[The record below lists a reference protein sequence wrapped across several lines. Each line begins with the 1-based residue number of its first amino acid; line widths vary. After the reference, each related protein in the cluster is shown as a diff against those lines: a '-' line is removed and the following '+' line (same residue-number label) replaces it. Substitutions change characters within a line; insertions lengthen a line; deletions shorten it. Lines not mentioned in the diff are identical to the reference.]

1 MLIRKSCSFCQK
13 KALKTK
19 YTFEDYSIF
28 ECTHCGF
35 IFRDRK
41 LNRIESEA
49 IYGKNYF
56 LKSQKDY
63 FSNCLVPN
71 PKNKS
76 KINDFNSRL
85 DLLEKNIKKS
95 EGIKLLD
102 IGAGTGSFG
111 YLANKRGWK
120 TVGVEISLFAA
131 NLARK
136 KFNVKVYH
144 GEVTD
149 KNFKLNNFDIV
160 TMWEVIANI
169 EETSKLLKK
178 INSILNRN
186 GEVAILTTVVD
197 SWLYDVAKLIYNLSF
212 GKISYFTKE
221 GYPLQHSNHFTRKNL
236 RKALKKNGFKIIYH
250 ENREIPF
257 KYTKLPKYY
266 LPMLIILG
274 QLAKIFGR
282 TIQYLVIAKK
292 V

>member
-1 MLIRKSCSFCQK
+1 MLIRKRCSFCQN
-13 KALKTK
+13 KALTTK
-19 YTFEDYSIF
+19 YSFEDYSIF
-28 ECTHCGF
+28 ECGRCGF

-49 IYGKNYF
+49 IYDKNYF

-85 DLLEKNIKKS
+85 ELLEKNIKKK
-95 EGIKLLD
+95 ENIKLLD
-102 IGAGTGSFG
+102 IGAGTGAFG
-111 YLANKRGWK
+111 YLANERGWK
-120 TVGVEISLFAA
+120 TVSVEISRFAT
-131 NLARK
+131 NIART
-136 KFNVKVYH
+136 KFKVKVYY

-149 KNFKLNNFDIV
+149 KNFKFKNFDIV
-160 TMWEVIANI
+160 TLWEVIANI
-169 EETSKLLKK
+169 EDTSKLLKK
-178 INSILNRN
+178 VNSLLNRN
-186 GEVAILTTVVD
+186 GEIAILSTVVD
-197 SWLYDVAKLIYNLSF
+197 SWLYDISKIFYNLSF
-212 GKISYFTKE
+212 GKINYFIKE

-236 RKALKKNGFKIIYH
+236 HKALRKNGLKIVYS

-274 QLAKIFGR
+274 RIAKIFGR
-282 TIQYLVIAKK
+282 TIQYLVIARKI
-292 V
+292 